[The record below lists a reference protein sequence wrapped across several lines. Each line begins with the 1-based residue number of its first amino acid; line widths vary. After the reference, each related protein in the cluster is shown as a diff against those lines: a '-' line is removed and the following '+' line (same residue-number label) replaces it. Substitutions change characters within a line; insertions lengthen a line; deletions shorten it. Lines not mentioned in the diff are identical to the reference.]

1 MVARLGERSTYRTS
15 KPSTP
20 TSSVATTR
28 PIHLTLDNI
37 HTALLTDEPALH
49 EEISIVIGFC
59 AMNIGEQPSPQQCKQ
74 VGLAIAALKPT
85 RRQLYE
91 MYRRFILNPNY
102 ADFAVHRFT
111 NKALPLYSEEELEKR
126 IAERTKTV
134 DERLHQLIKT
144 LQFDCTKYAAMSEY
158 VLAQEYLH
166 LKELRF
172 EMMTAYYRHLEE
184 KKEQERLILKR
195 RIARV
200 WQWIANVDEAVLRE
214 ALTTLRDRGLV
225 HFNFKPVPAHPV
237 TPAILSNIRRHNEET
252 LKRYN
257 AYPTDEEIQ
266 LHRRYP
272 QGYANGP
279 LFELVEQYYMR
290 LLPQGGGT

>member
-1 MVARLGERSTYRTS
+1 M
-15 KPSTP
+15 
-20 TSSVATTR
+20 ATTR

-37 HTALLTDEPALH
+37 HTVLLTDEPAQH

-74 VGLAIAALKPT
+74 VGLAIAALRPT

-126 IAERTKTV
+126 VAERTKTV
-134 DERLHQLIKT
+134 DERMHQLIKS
-144 LQFDCTKYAAMSEY
+144 LQFDCTKYATMSEY
-158 VLAQEYLH
+158 VLAQEYFH

-172 EMMTAYYRHLEE
+172 DMMTAYYRHLEE
-184 KKEQERLILKR
+184 KKEQERLMLKR
-195 RIARV
+195 RIHHV
-200 WQWIANVDEAVLRE
+200 CMWIANVDEAILRE
-214 ALTTLRDRGLV
+214 ALVTLRDRGLL
-225 HFNFKPVPAHPV
+225 HFNFKPVPAYPV
-237 TPAILSNIRRHNEET
+237 TPAIMENIRRHNEET

-257 AYPTDEEIQ
+257 AYPTADEIQ
-266 LHRRYP
+266 LHRHYP
-272 QGYANGP
+272 HGYARGP

-290 LLPQGGGT
+290 LLPQGGTP